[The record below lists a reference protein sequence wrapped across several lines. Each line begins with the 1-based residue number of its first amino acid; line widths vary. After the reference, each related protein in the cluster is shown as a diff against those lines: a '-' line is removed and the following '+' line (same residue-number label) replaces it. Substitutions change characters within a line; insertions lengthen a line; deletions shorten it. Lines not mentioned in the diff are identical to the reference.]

1 MYHSSKQ
8 NGHQQAKSGVD
19 RRSTSLFGCAAIQSS
34 TEDILQHLTKAEEIR
49 KEYFNNKIMA
59 QMKLI
64 PADNMK
70 DKLWGKRGTP
80 EREAMETKLKE
91 DVNAYI
97 VGEAIR
103 KARLAQNLTQEQLG
117 ERIGVQRAQ
126 ISKLEKGASVIT
138 LPTMSR
144 VFQALGIA
152 TATLDLGIAGKI
164 ALW

>member
-1 MYHSSKQ
+1 
-8 NGHQQAKSGVD
+8 
-19 RRSTSLFGCAAIQSS
+19 
-34 TEDILQHLTKAEEIR
+34 
-49 KEYFNNKIMA
+49 MA

-80 EREAMETKLKE
+80 EREAMEAKLKE

-117 ERIGVQRAQ
+117 ERIGVLRAQ
-126 ISKLEKGASVIT
+126 ISKLEKGTSVIT

>member
-1 MYHSSKQ
+1 
-8 NGHQQAKSGVD
+8 
-19 RRSTSLFGCAAIQSS
+19 
-34 TEDILQHLTKAEEIR
+34 
-49 KEYFNNKIMA
+49 MA

-80 EREAMETKLKE
+80 EREAMEAKLKE

-117 ERIGVQRAQ
+117 VQRAQ
-126 ISKLEKGASVIT
+126 ISKLEKGTSVIT